1 MYPYNAYII
10 KDEAERREVRSVNKE
25 STWEMVSAPGCNLW
39 CNKEPAG
46 VQSTLCGA
54 EQGLICLYIYTHSH
68 VCVHICGYVYTYVNK
83 GTWDREK
90 WKKSRSGRELGR

>member
-25 STWEMVSAPGCNLW
+25 STWEMVSALGCNLW
-39 CNKEPAG
+39 WSKEPAG

-54 EQGLICLYIYTHSH
+54 EQGPIRLYIYTHVH
-68 VCVHICGYVYTYVNK
+68 TCVYIYVDMYIHM
-83 GTWDREK
+83 
-90 WKKSRSGRELGR
+90 